1 MKMTKFNYVCIIFCH
16 QEEIKFQESVV
27 SSATRTHFEGMK
39 AVANRSWFNLITTVP
54 QKKETFK
61 QIMEHLS
68 PQYIYLSSNRES
80 S

>member
-1 MKMTKFNYVCIIFCH
+1 MFALFFSH

-27 SSATRTHFEGMK
+27 SSATRIHFEGMK
-39 AVANRSWFNLITTVP
+39 AVANRSWFNVITTVP

>member
-1 MKMTKFNYVCIIFCH
+1 MTKFNSYYLCINFVIN

-27 SSATRTHFEGMK
+27 SSATRIHFGMK

-54 QKKETFK
+54 QKKQTFK
-61 QIMEHLS
+61 QIKEYLS
-68 PQYIYLSSNRES
+68 PQYIYLSSNKES

>member
-1 MKMTKFNYVCIIFCH
+1 MFALFFCH

-27 SSATRTHFEGMK
+27 SSATRIHFEGMK
-39 AVANRSWFNLITTVP
+39 AVANRSWFNVITTVP

-68 PQYIYLSSNRES
+68 PQYIYISSNRES

>member
-1 MKMTKFNYVCIIFCH
+1 MKMTKFNYVCIVFRQ

-27 SSATRTHFEGMK
+27 SSATRIHFEGMK

-61 QIMEHLS
+61 QIMEFFS
-68 PQYIYLSSNRES
+68 PQYIYLSSNKES

>member
-1 MKMTKFNYVCIIFCH
+1 MFVLFFVIN

-27 SSATRTHFEGMK
+27 SSATRIHFEGMK

-54 QKKETFK
+54 QKKQTFK
-61 QIMEHLS
+61 QIMEYLS
-68 PQYIYLSSNRES
+68 PQYIYLSSNKES

>member
-1 MKMTKFNYVCIIFCH
+1 MFALFFCH
-16 QEEIKFQESVV
+16 QEQIKFQESVV
-27 SSATRTHFEGMK
+27 SSATRIHFEGMK
-39 AVANRSWFNLITTVP
+39 AVANRSWFNVITTVP

-68 PQYIYLSSNRES
+68 PQYIYISSNRES

>member
-1 MKMTKFNYVCIIFCH
+1 MTKFNYVWIIFCQ

-27 SSATRTHFEGMK
+27 SSATRIHFEGMK

-61 QIMEHLS
+61 LLELLS
-68 PQYIYLSSNRES
+68 SQYIYLSSNKEPS
-80 S
+80 

>member
-1 MKMTKFNYVCIIFCH
+1 MTKFNYVWITFCQ
-16 QEEIKFQESVV
+16 QEEIKFQESAV
-27 SSATRTHFEGMK
+27 SSATRIHFEGMK
-39 AVANRSWFNLITTVP
+39 AVAKRSWFNLITTVR
-54 QKKETFK
+54 QKKQTFK